1 MATRILELRD
11 ERITPLGVAPKD
23 FGLAFVPSRE
33 MAGFPPDQRDREAD
47 LIRRILR
54 NQVPGGPRD
63 WVLMN
68 AAMLLYAAGRGVSLS
83 ACFPAARAALDGGA
97 AGRKLDE
104 LVRQPV
110 AA

>member
-1 MATRILELRD
+1 
-11 ERITPLGVAPKD
+11 
-23 FGLAFVPSRE
+23 
-33 MAGFPPDQRDREAD
+33 
-47 LIRRILR
+47 
-54 NQVPGGPRD
+54 
-63 WVLMN
+63 VLMN
-68 AAMLLYAAGRGVSLS
+68 AAMLLYAVGKGVSLS